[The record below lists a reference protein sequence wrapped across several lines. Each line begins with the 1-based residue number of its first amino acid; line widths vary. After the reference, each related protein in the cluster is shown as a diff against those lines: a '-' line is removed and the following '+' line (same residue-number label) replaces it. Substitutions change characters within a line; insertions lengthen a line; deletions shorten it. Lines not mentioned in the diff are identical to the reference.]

1 MKDGNDCLQG
11 GWIFSLTFGFGLF
24 YVANLALMAMT
35 AVFICPIEVYG
46 MPGVWIE
53 RWKRNLTLWFLAGNE
68 GRLELLQN

>member
-1 MKDGNDCLQG
+1 MAMIACKVAGSFHSHLV
-11 GWIFSLTFGFGLF
+11 FGLF

-35 AVFICPIEVYG
+35 AVFICPNEVYG

-53 RWKRNLTLWFLAGNE
+53 RWRRNLTLWFLAGNE